1 MTKFIIGVDAF
12 SDPESS
18 EEVEFITHTQQP
30 KFIAEIIFVESQNK
44 VGFKMD
50 SLKIIWNE
58 PCEKK
63 QLALAMV
70 EAEKAIEFYTKK
82 SMELDL

>member
-18 EEVEFITHTQQP
+18 DEKEFITHTQYP
-30 KFIAEIIFVESQNK
+30 KFIAEIIFVESSDNL
-44 VGFKMD
+44 GFQME
-50 SLKIIWNE
+50 SLTMLWNE

-63 QLALAMV
+63 DLSQAIAD
-70 EAEKAIEFYTKK
+70 AEKAILFYTKK
-82 SMELDL
+82 SMELEI